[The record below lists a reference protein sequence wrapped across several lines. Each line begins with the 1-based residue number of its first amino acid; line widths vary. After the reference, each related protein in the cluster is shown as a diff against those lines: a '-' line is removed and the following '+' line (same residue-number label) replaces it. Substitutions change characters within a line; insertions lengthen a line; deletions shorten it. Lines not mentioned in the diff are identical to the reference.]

1 MTCARITRRQFLAGA
16 SAAAAALPLARL
28 PGAAAIGKRP
38 NFVFI
43 LTDDQRYDA
52 LSCMGHPFLKTPNI
66 DRIGREGAI
75 FRNAFVTTALCAPSR
90 GSFLTGK
97 YAHSHGVR
105 NNGIQFDDSQPTFPS
120 VLKQSGYE
128 TAFIGKWHM
137 AGQEGP
143 RQGFDYWFSF
153 RGQGAY
159 YNPTVNENGEVRRV
173 GTYMTDLLTNK
184 AVEWLRKP
192 RNSPFCLYLSH
203 KAVHGPF
210 EPAVRHRKLFSDAKI
225 ERPASMADTLEG
237 KPAWV
242 KLGMEPG
249 HDSKGALTDPAKFD
263 ELVQDYCRTL
273 VAVDEGVG
281 SVLNALDEIGQ
292 LDDTV
297 IVFCGDN
304 GYFLGEHNR
313 VDKRAIYE
321 ESIRI
326 PMVMRYPKAIEA
338 GTEVGGM
345 VLNIDLCPTF
355 LDLAGVKAPEGVQGS
370 SFRPLLRGK
379 ARGWREDWLYE
390 YFWEKGYSRTPTIT
404 GVRTERYVYAEYP
417 EIDDI
422 SELYDLKE
430 DPTQLHN
437 LIDDP
442 AHAGILRDMRGRLER
457 LKRETGYSVAGT

>member
-1 MTCARITRRQFLAGA
+1 MSVA
-16 SAAAAALPLARL
+16 
-28 PGAAAIGKRP
+28 
-38 NFVFI
+38 
-43 LTDDQRYDA
+43 
-52 LSCMGHPFLKTPNI
+52 GHPFLKTPNM
-66 DRIGREGAI
+66 DRIAREGAL

-90 GSFLTGK
+90 ASFLTGR

-105 NNGIQFDDSQPTFPS
+105 NNGILFDDNVPTFPA
-120 VLKQSGYE
+120 VLQRAGYD

-143 RQGFDYWFSF
+143 RPGFDYWFSF
-153 RGQGAY
+153 KGQGAY
-159 YNPTVNENGEVRRV
+159 YNPTINDNGEVKRV
-173 GTYMTDLLTNK
+173 GTYMTDLLTNR
-184 AVEWLRKP
+184 AVDWLKKP
-192 RNSPFCLYLSH
+192 RTDPFCLYISH

-210 EPAVRHRKLFSDAKI
+210 EPAVRHRKLYSDVKI
-225 ERPASMADTLEG
+225 ARPSSMTDTLQG

-281 SVLNALDEIGQ
+281 RVLDTLEEMGELDS
-292 LDDTV
+292 TV
-297 IVFCGDN
+297 VVFCGDN

-326 PMVMRYPKAIEA
+326 PFVMRYPKAIKP
-338 GTEVGGM
+338 GTEIEGM

-355 LDLAGVKAPEGVQGS
+355 LDLAGVKAPEGVQGR
-370 SFRPLLRGK
+370 SFRPLLHGK
-379 ARGWREDWLYE
+379 TRGWREDWLYE
-390 YFWEKGYSRTPTIT
+390 YCWEKGFPRTPTIT

-417 EIDDI
+417 EVDDV
-422 SELYDLKE
+422 SELYDLKK
-430 DPTQLHN
+430 DPTQLYN

-442 AHAGILRDMRGRLER
+442 RYADVLKDMRARLER
-457 LKRETGYSVAGT
+457 LKKETSYPANNQGNG